1 MAKFIHF
8 TGIVE
13 DRQDPHQAGRVRVRC
28 LGFHSE
34 NKTALPTADLP
45 WAQPLLPTT
54 ASGISGL
61 GTSPTFLVNGTWVFG
76 FFRDGETMQ
85 QPVVL
90 GTLPGKPTEYS
101 SRWYDKAFYDGQ
113 GIYPKYIGESDM
125 NRLAT
130 GQPSL
135 VNEIRNA
142 TSISNVATA
151 DFDATT
157 AADDSEIKQSDTT
170 TFSQP
175 SSGYNATYPY
185 NKVYETEAGHIQ
197 EFDDTPG
204 AERIHTRHKTGTS
217 LEWLANG
224 DQVNLIKKDNHQY
237 TIGHDYH
244 YIEGNSDITIDGRHK
259 VYINKSGAE
268 NNHYD
273 IQIGAKAN
281 INIQVDDGDVN
292 LVTRTGKVNVNAG
305 GDYNLKVGGN
315 YTLTVDGSHAETI
328 AGQRTETVTGD
339 NTKTGKTINLN

>member
-151 DFDATT
+151 DFVGSPATT

-268 NNHYD
+268 NTHLSL
-273 IQIGAKAN
+273 IHI
-281 INIQVDDGDVN
+281 
-292 LVTRTGKVNVNAG
+292 
-305 GDYNLKVGGN
+305 
-315 YTLTVDGSHAETI
+315 
-328 AGQRTETVTGD
+328 
-339 NTKTGKTINLN
+339 